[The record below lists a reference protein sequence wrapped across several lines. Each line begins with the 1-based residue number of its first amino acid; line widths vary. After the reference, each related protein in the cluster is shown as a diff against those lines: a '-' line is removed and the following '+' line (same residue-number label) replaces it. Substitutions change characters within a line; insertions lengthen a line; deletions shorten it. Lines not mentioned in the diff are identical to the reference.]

1 MAGGLRRVPSGDGD
15 GIINSCTRHIKKKWL
30 SCLGKGLFLD
40 VDGTS
45 KQVQR
50 RDLMKFV
57 SSLSF
62 KMQSCRMQSE

>member
-15 GIINSCTRHIKKKWL
+15 GIINSCTRHIYKKKWL
-30 SCLGKGLFLD
+30 SCLGKGLLLD

-62 KMQSCRMQSE
+62 KMQS